1 MHDVARVGDGLAARF
16 QEGGSQM
23 NGQWPLYGHGTGLY
37 WEHPYIGVTMSDPD
51 DSFEAGMVLGIE
63 AFLHVEGV
71 GTAAH
76 EQNLI
81 VHADGTEIITSSADR
96 WW

>member
-1 MHDVARVGDGLAARF
+1 MSA
-16 QEGGSQM
+16 
-23 NGQWPLYGHGTGLY
+23 QWPLYGHGTGLY
-37 WEHPYIGVTMSDPD
+37 WEHPYIGLEMCEAHER
-51 DSFEAGMVLGIE
+51 FEAGMVLGVE
-63 AFLHVEGV
+63 VFLDSEET

-81 VHADGTEIITSSADR
+81 VHADGNEVLTHSRDL